1 MASEIIFDEV
11 GYEAGETTIL
21 SGISIA
27 IHPGET
33 VSFIGRSGAG
43 KTSALRM
50 INGLLFPTEGAVTID
65 GETTKEV
72 DLIELR
78 RRTGYVIQGTGL
90 FPHRTVFDNVATVPR
105 LLGWEEGRVALE
117 VDSMLEAVRLSA
129 PKYRSRFPR
138 SLSGGER
145 QRVGIARALVG
156 KPDILLCDEPFGALD
171 PIVRLEL
178 QELIRDLKSR
188 LGATVVFVTHD
199 LTEALRVSD
208 RVLLFEA
215 GSVVVEATTAQFLQS
230 RVPLARTFI
239 DAAGVRAS

>member
-1 MASEIIFDEV
+1 MASEIIFDGV
-11 GYEAGETTIL
+11 GYKAGDTTIL

-27 IHPGET
+27 IQPGET

-43 KTSALRM
+43 KTSALQM
-50 INGLLFPTEGAVTID
+50 INGLLFPTEGTVTID
-65 GETTKEV
+65 GEPTKKV

-105 LLGWEEGRVALE
+105 LLGRDEGRVALE
-117 VDSMLEAVRLSA
+117 VDSMLEAVRLPA
-129 PKYRSRFPR
+129 QKYRSRFPR
-138 SLSGGER
+138 SLSGGEK

-178 QELIRDLKSR
+178 QELIGDLKSR

-199 LTEALRVSD
+199 LTEALRISD

-215 GSVVVEATTAQFLQS
+215 GRVVVEAPTAQFLQS
-230 RVPLARTFI
+230 EVPLARTFI